1 MVIALCQIS
10 GKKQIQNGEDEI
22 IFPPIERVS
31 GGWFIKLSI
40 CLLINYQEAI
50 KIDKRNGNK
59 QSHCTIIFGVISTK
73 MLLKVYMFFQITLL
87 QDS

>member
-1 MVIALCQIS
+1 M
-10 GKKQIQNGEDEI
+10 
-22 IFPPIERVS
+22 
-31 GGWFIKLSI
+31 
-40 CLLINYQEAI
+40 NYQEAI